1 MASKEGSARSPVRR
15 PGIDRFEK
23 VLRAAEKIILRNES
37 LKGLTLQAI
46 ASEAKVPRVL
56 TLLFFSRQIDA
67 VIEALYHLMLT
78 RLINE
83 LSQSFTEPDKDWKKV
98 MTRLTTEVRSHYR
111 KNTLT
116 TVLALTPPSPK
127 MISEAHVVYGDAVA
141 QMLVAISGVPASKNL
156 TTGCEIAAEIG
167 TTIFRKSYLE
177 KGTITD
183 SYLAEA
189 IRAIIAYLDTV
200 ISPKKSPRQNRT

>member
-46 ASEAKVPRVL
+46 ASEAKVPRVSL
-56 TLLFFSRQIDA
+56 YYFFPSIDA

-189 IRAIIAYLDTV
+189 IKAIIAYLDTV
-200 ISPKKSPRQNRT
+200 ISPKKVTKAN

>member
-1 MASKEGSARSPVRR
+1 MASKKGSARTPTRR
-15 PGIDRFEK
+15 PGIDRYEK
-23 VLRAAEKIILRNES
+23 VLRAAEEIILENES
-37 LKGLTLQAI
+37 LDGLTLQAI
-46 ASEAKVPRVL
+46 ASKAKVPRVSL
-56 TLLFFSRQIDA
+56 YYFFPSIDA

-78 RLINE
+78 RLMSE

-98 MTRLTTEVRSHYR
+98 MTRLTTEVRNHYR

-177 KGTITD
+177 EGAITD

-189 IRAIIAYLDTV
+189 IKAIIAYLGTV
-200 ISPKKSPRQNRT
+200 ISPKKVTKAK

>member
-46 ASEAKVPRVL
+46 ASEAKVPRVSL
-56 TLLFFSRQIDA
+56 YYFFPSIDA

-127 MISEAHVVYGDAVA
+127 MISEAHVIYGDAVA

-189 IRAIIAYLDTV
+189 IKAIIAYLDTV
-200 ISPKKSPRQNRT
+200 ISPKKVTKAK

>member
-23 VLRAAEKIILRNES
+23 VLRAAEQIILRNES

-46 ASEAKVPRVL
+46 ASEAKVPRVSL
-56 TLLFFSRQIDA
+56 YYFFPSIDA

-183 SYLAEA
+183 AYLAEA
-189 IRAIIAYLDTV
+189 IKAIIAYLDTV
-200 ISPKKSPRQNRT
+200 ISPKKVTKAK

>member
-23 VLRAAEKIILRNES
+23 VLRAAEKIISRNKS

-46 ASEAKVPRVL
+46 ASEAKVPRVSL
-56 TLLFFSRQIDA
+56 YYFFPSIDA
-67 VIEALYHLMLT
+67 VIVEALYHLMLT

-127 MISEAHVVYGDAVA
+127 MISEAHVESMA
-141 QMLVAISGVPASKNL
+141 MLLHK
-156 TTGCEIAAEIG
+156 C
-167 TTIFRKSYLE
+167 
-177 KGTITD
+177 
-183 SYLAEA
+183 
-189 IRAIIAYLDTV
+189 
-200 ISPKKSPRQNRT
+200 

>member
-46 ASEAKVPRVL
+46 ASEAKVPRVSL
-56 TLLFFSRQIDA
+56 YYFFPSIDA

-189 IRAIIAYLDTV
+189 IKAIIAYLDTV
-200 ISPKKSPRQNRT
+200 ISPKKVTKAK

>member
-1 MASKEGSARSPVRR
+1 
-15 PGIDRFEK
+15 
-23 VLRAAEKIILRNES
+23 
-37 LKGLTLQAI
+37 
-46 ASEAKVPRVL
+46 
-56 TLLFFSRQIDA
+56 
-67 VIEALYHLMLT
+67 MLT

-127 MISEAHVVYGDAVA
+127 MISEAHVIYGDAVA

-189 IRAIIAYLDTV
+189 IKAIIAYLDTV
-200 ISPKKSPRQNRT
+200 ISPKKVTKAN

>member
-23 VLRAAEKIILRNES
+23 VLRAAEKIISRNKS

-46 ASEAKVPRVL
+46 ASEAKVPRVSL
-56 TLLFFSRQIDA
+56 YYFFPSIDA

-127 MISEAHVVYGDAVA
+127 MISEAHVIYGDAVA

-189 IRAIIAYLDTV
+189 IKAIIAYLDTV
-200 ISPKKSPRQNRT
+200 ISPKKVTKAK

>member
-23 VLRAAEKIILRNES
+23 VLRAAEKIISRNKS

-46 ASEAKVPRVL
+46 ASEAKVPRVSL
-56 TLLFFSRQIDA
+56 YYFFPSIDA

-189 IRAIIAYLDTV
+189 IKAIIAYLDTV
-200 ISPKKSPRQNRT
+200 ISPKKVTKAN